1 MVIRKE
7 SYMKLPPKEM
17 RGKEKAR
24 ERVEHGK
31 KLVFKA
37 QGNGNAAAESR
48 HVRRMTGRRL
58 DTA

>member
-1 MVIRKE
+1 
-7 SYMKLPPKEM
+7 MKLPPKEM
-17 RGKEKAR
+17 RGKEKAM